1 MTIILHIAQGMY
13 NICNSGFWFWLQ
25 FWFFELIYTLL
36 VIKSALCSSGRMVQT
51 PKQPTPVLPA
61 CQLGSTFYYSRIE
74 PEQRIVEVRAREP
87 TCIGVGLAGSGCMA
101 RRIRRQPS
109 AVNQVAAARANW
121 FGGGLLAAWRGL
133 PGSGCLTR
141 RIRQQPSAAYQA
153 AAWQLGAA
161 YQAYHA
167 SGEHH
172 AAAKRGLPGAA
183 RLV

>member
-25 FWFFELIYTLL
+25 FWFWFFELIYTLL

-51 PKQPTPVLPA
+51 PKQATPVLPA

-74 PEQRIVEVRAREP
+74 PEQRIVEIRARASQLALASAQRAVAVWH
-87 TCIGVGLAGSGCMA
+87 GVSG
-101 RRIRRQPS
+101 

-121 FGGGLLAAWRGL
+121 FGGGLLTAWRGL

-141 RIRQQPSAAYQA
+141 RIRQQPSAVYQA
-153 AAWQLGAA
+153 AAWRGVLGVPC
-161 YQAYHA
+161 
-167 SGEHH
+167 
-172 AAAKRGLPGAA
+172 KRGAPGGGQA
-183 RLV
+183 RLTRRGALGLIG